1 MMRQDR
7 TGCQAAPR
15 PIIFNQIDGPAA
27 PTASSRNAAGTGM
40 MRATITDIARQAGV
54 STATVDRVL
63 NERPGV
69 RARTRERVLS
79 VARTVGYLG
88 EDEPSAVPAEIVPL
102 DFILQG
108 GPNTFMGLLA
118 GHLEATGAA
127 RGVEVAVRVHMVDG
141 FSPEALAGTLH
152 ALAPGSRGVG
162 LIALD
167 HPLVREAIREVAAR
181 GLPVL
186 TLVSDIGNVPSV
198 GYVGIDNRAAGR
210 LAGHLLGRFMPRGP
224 GEVALFAGSLSYR
237 GHEEREMGFRHMLAE
252 DYPELR
258 IVELREV
265 RDDLLRSYREAR
277 VLLEARPGLGGI
289 YNIGA
294 GNRGIA
300 RALEETGR
308 ARRVVFIGHE
318 LTEHTRRF
326 LLAGTMDAVIDQN
339 PRALA
344 REAVDCLLR
353 AARGDPDLGTVPVRI
368 SAIFRENIPE
378 V

>member
-1 MMRQDR
+1 
-7 TGCQAAPR
+7 
-15 PIIFNQIDGPAA
+15 
-27 PTASSRNAAGTGM
+27 M

-79 VARTVGYLG
+79 AARTVGYLG
-88 EDEPSAVPAEIVPL
+88 EDEPSAVPAEVVPL

-118 GHLEATGAA
+118 GHLEATAAA
-127 RGVEVAVRVHMVDG
+127 RGPEVVIRVHMVDG

-210 LAGHLLGRFMPRGP
+210 LAGHLLGRFMPRR
-224 GEVALFAGSLSYR
+224 AGR
-237 GHEEREMGFRHMLAE
+237 GGAVRRLAQL
-252 DYPELR
+252 P
-258 IVELREV
+258 
-265 RDDLLRSYREAR
+265 
-277 VLLEARPGLGGI
+277 RPR
-289 YNIGA
+289 GA
-294 GNRGIA
+294 GDG
-300 RALEETGR
+300 LPP
-308 ARRVVFIGHE
+308 H
-318 LTEHTRRF
+318 
-326 LLAGTMDAVIDQN
+326 AGGGLPGAAD
-339 PRALA
+339 R
-344 REAVDCLLR
+344 R
-353 AARGDPDLGTVPVRI
+353 AARGPRRPAAQLPRGPASCSRRGRG
-368 SAIFRENIPE
+368 SAASTTSAPATAASRGRWRRPGGRAGWCSSATS
-378 V
+378 